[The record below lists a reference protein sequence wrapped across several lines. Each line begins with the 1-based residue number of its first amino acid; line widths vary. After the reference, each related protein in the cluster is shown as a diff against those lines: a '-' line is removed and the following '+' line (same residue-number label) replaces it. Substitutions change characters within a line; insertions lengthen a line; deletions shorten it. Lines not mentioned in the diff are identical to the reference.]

1 MKHEPLILPALRG
14 SIGDWIYY
22 ACLMPMTEIGR
33 RVNYADEIHPDK
45 ALSQLIQRSLEGSRA
60 RHIAEYLTST
70 KERFF
75 SSLVLAT
82 YGGSPDWLEVGNFKS
97 TANQALVQSLPENA
111 TDSLGFLSLTGAEK
125 IFAVDGQHVDCS

>member
-14 SIGDWIYY
+14 AIGDWIYY
-22 ACLMPMTEIGR
+22 VCLMPMAEIGN
-33 RVNYADEIHPDK
+33 RVSYADEIHPDR
-45 ALSQLIQRSLEGSRA
+45 ALSQLIQRSLEGPRA
-60 RHIAEYLTST
+60 RRIADYLKST

-97 TANQALVQSLPENA
+97 TANQALARPIARKNRV
-111 TDSLGFLSLTGAEK
+111 
-125 IFAVDGQHVDCS
+125 